1 MIKRWAIERS
11 PQASLPHARTPSL
24 CLLIE
29 LFMNAGIHAQ
39 WHAHCSLSSPT
50 MTHSLPAAVWPQDS
64 EWVSLLSQPHS
75 PVCFVFQD
83 ACLSA
88 DLQYLTVGLSS
99 LSDPCAF
106 LLVYIFS
113 LSIFHSHTKYTLRGR
128 LSDHQIVSQNPYAL
142 KWLMFVLYFFLFYK
156 TIVVFTLW
164 YTQHTQVTTV
174 NLSYIIERELNWM
187 EKRRGTWGR

>member
-1 MIKRWAIERS
+1 MIKRWDIERS

-50 MTHSLPAAVWPQDS
+50 MTHSLPAAVWLQDS

-75 PVCFVFQD
+75 PACFVFQE

-88 DLQYLTVGLSS
+88 NLQYLTVGPSS
-99 LSDPCAF
+99 LSDPCSF

-142 KWLMFVLYFFLFYK
+142 KWLMFVLYFFSIFRNYCSLYLMIYSAYSGDYCEFVLY
-156 TIVVFTLW
+156 
-164 YTQHTQVTTV
+164 
-174 NLSYIIERELNWM
+174 N
-187 EKRRGTWGR
+187 